1 MISQMPSAEPT
12 VTSEL
17 VKQHGLTPEEFKQ
30 IKKILG
36 REPNFTEL
44 GIFSVMWSEH
54 CSYKNSRKELKKFP
68 TTGANIL
75 VKAGEE
81 NAGVVDIGDGWAV
94 AFKIESHNHPSAIE
108 PFQGAATGVGGIIRD
123 IFTMGARPEFC
134 LNSLR
139 FGPIR
144 ENCRGGRVGR
154 AGDTPATTEDRQKQ
168 IAANRR
174 LFTGVV
180 SGIAHYGNCVGIPT
194 IGGEIYF
201 DESFEGNPLVNVFCL
216 GVLRHDQL
224 ARGTAE
230 GAGNPVFYVGAETGR
245 DGLAGA
251 AFASRELT
259 EQSRDDRPA
268 VQVGDPFKEKLL
280 LEACLELIARDAVA
294 GIQDMGA
301 AGLTCSTCETASRGG
316 SGIEIDLAKVP
327 RREPG
332 MTPYEIMLSESQE
345 RMLIIAKRGQEDVV
359 RQVFDKWD
367 VPCAEIGRVTSDGIM
382 RVRNNG
388 SIAAEIPAKALAEQA
403 PLYSREANKPTTDY
417 TDHTDVLK
425 KISESSVPSVVQSL
439 PQLLCDPT
447 IASKNWVFRQY
458 DHTVRTGTV
467 VKPGS
472 DAAVFFVRYANKILA
487 ATTDCNSLYCALDP
501 REGGKIAVAEAARNL
516 ACSGARPL
524 AVTDCLNF
532 GNPYKPE
539 NFWRLREAVEG
550 VAEACRA
557 FGTPVTGGNVSL
569 YNERVAATPSSP
581 NLPEEER
588 DEGVTSTSVVDSTPT
603 IAMVGLI
610 DDEKHITTQWF
621 KGEDDIIILVG
632 VEPARPRA
640 AQERDEGVAAP
651 SLGGSRYLKVCHGL
665 KIGPPP
671 QVDLAIEIKVQ
682 NAVGDLIREGLLQGA
697 HDCSEGGLA
706 VALAES
712 CFNPTRL
719 FGADVDCSRGPAGR
733 LKETSH
739 SDVATI
745 LFNESQSRI
754 VISVTPEKLD
764 NAIAMLRE
772 RDVPFQQLG
781 KVGGDQLQIRI
792 DGQTFRWRVADIYDE
807 WWNAIRRAVE
817 QEESIP
823 SL

>member
-1 MISQMPSAEPT
+1 MPMSRKTLTADPV
-12 VTSEL
+12 VTPEL
-17 VKQHGLTPEEFKQ
+17 VKQHGLTEEEFDR

-54 CSYKNSRKELKKFP
+54 CSYKNSKKELKKFP
-68 TTGANIL
+68 TAGPNIL

-81 NAGVVDIGDGWAV
+81 NAGVVDIGDGWAI
-94 AFKIESHNHPSAIE
+94 AFKMESHNHPSAIE

-134 LNSLR
+134 LNSLH
-139 FGPIR
+139 FGPI
-144 ENCRGGRVGR
+144 
-154 AGDTPATTEDRQKQ
+154 TEKNPKSEIRNPKL
-168 IAANRR
+168 AENRR

-201 DESFEGNPLVNVFCL
+201 DESFEGNPLINVFCL
-216 GVLRHDQL
+216 GVLRHEQL

-259 EQSRDDRPA
+259 EQSREDRPA

-280 LEACLELIARDAVA
+280 LEACLELLARDAVA

-301 AGLTCSTCETASRGG
+301 AGLTCSTCETASRAG

-327 RREPG
+327 KREPG

-345 RMLIIAKRGQEDVV
+345 RMLIIAKRGKENLV
-359 RQVFDKWD
+359 REIFEKWD
-367 VPCAEIGRVTSDGIM
+367 VPCAEIGHVTDDGIM

-388 SIAAEIPAKALAEQA
+388 AIAAEIPAKPLAQEA
-403 PLYSREANKPTTDY
+403 PLYSRKAKPVAASSLTQRRLQKINNHEA
-417 TDHTDVLK
+417 LR
-425 KISESSVPSVVQSL
+425 
-439 PQLLCDPT
+439 QLLRDPT
-447 IASKNWVFRQY
+447 IASKNWVYRQY
-458 DHTVRTGTV
+458 DHTVRTGTL

-487 ATTDCNSLYCALDP
+487 ATTDCNSTYCALDP

-516 ACSGARPL
+516 TCSGARPL
-524 AVTDCLNF
+524 GVTDCLNF

-539 NFWRLREAVEG
+539 NFWQLRDAVEG

-569 YNERVAATPSSP
+569 YNESP
-581 NLPEEER
+581 A
-588 DEGVTSTSVVDSTPT
+588 GVVDPTPT
-603 IAMVGLI
+603 IGMVGLI
-610 DDEKHITTQWF
+610 DEEKHITTQWF
-621 KGEDDIIILVG
+621 KETGDVIILVG
-632 VEPARPRA
+632 RSMGFQPTDRQDADA
-640 AQERDEGVAAP
+640 TTL
-651 SLGGSRYLKVCHGL
+651 LGGSRFLKVCHGL

-671 QVDLAIEIKVQ
+671 HVELQQEIKVQ
-682 NAVGDLIREGLLQGA
+682 NAVRDLIREGLVKSA

-706 VALAES
+706 VALAEC
-712 CFNPTRL
+712 CFHPEKL
-719 FGADVDCSRGPAGR
+719 FGAEINCSRRPAGDATSAQ
-733 LKETSH
+733 ETLQRSASH
-739 SDVATI
+739 SDAATV

-754 VISVTPEKLD
+754 IVSVAPTDLEKTIS
-764 NAIAMLRE
+764 ILRATN
-772 RDVPFQQLG
+772 VPFEQLG
-781 KVGGDQLQIRI
+781 KVNTRELCIRVNEE
-792 DGQTFRWRVADIYDE
+792 TFRWPITDLYDD

-817 QEESIP
+817 EKESIP